1 VTAESKPGAL
11 DLVIREARPS
21 EAETVGRLVQAA
33 YAQYESSYPAGA
45 WKRYF
50 EMLGRMDGHFEKAQV
65 LIAEMGGRLA
75 GSVTFYPDGSLSGQG
90 EWPPRWAGMLR
101 LAVLPEHRGRGVG
114 RALVE
119 ECIARC
125 RKLGIE
131 TLGLHTTEWMDVA
144 RGMYERMGFVRDQSF
159 DFVPRAGVY
168 AFGYRLDLGDGVA
181 PDAHGA

>member
-1 VTAESKPGAL
+1 MTAESKPGAI

-21 EAETVGRLVQAA
+21 EAEAVGRLVQAA
-33 YAQYESSYPAGA
+33 YAQYESSYPPEA

-50 EMLGRMDGHFEKAQV
+50 EMLGRMDGHLEKAQV
-65 LIAEMGGRLA
+65 LIAEIGGRLA

-144 RGMYERMGFVRDQSF
+144 RGMYERMGFVRDQS
-159 DFVPRAGVY
+159 
-168 AFGYRLDLGDGVA
+168 
-181 PDAHGA
+181 